1 MLHLQAVLHHISDL
15 ELARTMMKKALRHG
29 DQVLLEGRERVR
41 DLRAEGATVN
51 ELSEMLACYG
61 GELARG
67 REVTFKV
74 TVVGSPQLLH
84 PVVGDEVHRVA
95 REALGNAFLHSQASS
110 IEAEVTYDSAF
121 LCVRV
126 RDNGCGIDQEI
137 LSSGREGHWG
147 LSGMRER
154 AQNVGAHLSIWSNP
168 STGTEIDLR
177 VPAKVAYPRSQKES
191 PWQRIKRGA
200 SGWR

>member
-1 MLHLQAVLHHISDL
+1 M
-15 ELARTMMKKALRHG
+15 EKALSYA

-41 DLRAEGATVN
+41 NLRSEGATAN
-51 ELSEMLACYG
+51 ELSEKLAGYG
-61 GELARG
+61 DELARD

-74 TVVGSPQLLH
+74 TVVGSPRLLH
-84 PVVGDEVHRVA
+84 PVVREEIYRIA
-95 REALGNAFLHSQASS
+95 REALANTFRHSRASS
-110 IEAEVTYDSAF
+110 VEVELTYDSAS

-126 RDNGCGIDQEI
+126 RDNGCGMDQEI

-154 AQNVGAHLSIWSNP
+154 ARNVGAHLSIWSNP
-168 STGTEIDLR
+168 SAGTEVDLR

-191 PWQRIKRGA
+191 LWQWIKRGA
-200 SGWR
+200 SGGR